1 MNLLNTI
8 KNLYNTDLQ
17 EGEKISPDQVTK
29 IFGYTDKNQIKGV
42 IKLVGM
48 SGIKTQQGMQNR
60 NPKGY
65 DKLTRRMGEE
75 YAMDESV
82 EMDEENL
89 DEALKTKSY
98 KDGQKAAA
106 KGVKYD
112 DNPNKKGSKEY
123 LQWSKGHNE
132 YRAKK
137 LNAQYEEVELDE
149 GKSSTGYELYHKDF
163 SSAMQH
169 AYAFA
174 KKKYGITISPKEI
187 DDKVATGP
195 KKPSNGKTN
204 SYRLKGDKGN
214 VQIQVANLDNK
225 RFELNMYKEE
235 VEIQSQTNEEKET
248 ENMSIG
254 EGKSY
259 GLTQSLL
266 DAVKGVLN
274 ADNTNDVS
282 DDGDEMDK
290 VQPKALKKKFANRKD
305 KDIDNDGDVDD
316 SDEYLHKR
324 RKAVSKAVKENDDEM
339 EDDKEVEKKAKAK
352 KDVDGDDKDDNKKAM
367 AKVAGDDD
375 EKSDEEKQKEKEFI
389 AKKSNRKEKID
400 TKPTMGEAKVRGKEV
415 YDKTFA
421 NKKQADDF
429 ARKMGGRVKLVG
441 RVFYVFKEEVELE
454 EESKTI
460 AKVKEIV
467 DKQQAMKIDG
477 IMVDMFTASAISQI
491 YNKVNDANK
500 AKMDKLK
507 ITKLADIAM
516 KLMSKREQF
525 GLEEEVELVEYVGND
540 KLVKIFDKIKILDKI
555 KIKHDSTLEKGTD
568 FIEYVVKQKSTLRN
582 GNEKITL
589 ALRGSPTSAKR
600 YLYKRKSGKVSFAVG
615 DMAASIVDIKEG
627 ISESSARSR
636 LSGMMKDKANVK
648 NTRIPSPAERRAQMA
663 KQNAG
668 KKKNPNSIFASTNE
682 EEIEEKK
689 EYHLFKSKD
698 DAMKKAKQL
707 GSGAKV
713 ITGKGKSAGYFMVMK
728 EQSELDEAKFTDKQ
742 IKMAYGVLNDPR
754 YKGGNLTGATKAIE
768 KIARGLSKH
777 PSVMRAMKA
786 TSEQVIVKELNIK
799 EAEMTPEQEKKRE
812 EIVMAMKKKMPEFE
826 AKYGDRAKEV
836 MYATATKMAMK
847 T

>member
-1 MNLLNTI
+1 MI
-8 KNLYNTDLQ
+8 VD
-17 EGEKISPDQVTK
+17 KIS
-29 IFGYTDKNQIKGV
+29 
-42 IKLVGM
+42 KL
-48 SGIKTQQGMQNR
+48 
-60 NPKGY
+60 
-65 DKLTRRMGEE
+65 
-75 YAMDESV
+75 
-82 EMDEENL
+82 DEENL

-163 SSAMQH
+163 SSAMKH
-169 AYAFA
+169 AYDFA

-195 KKPSNGKTN
+195 KRPSNGKTN

-316 SDEYLHKR
+316 SDEYLHKK
-324 RKAVSKAVKENDDEM
+324 RKAVSKAIDKEE
-339 EDDKEVEKKAKAK
+339 EVEK
-352 KDVDGDDKDDNKKAM
+352 DVDDDNKDDNKKAM
-367 AKVAGDDD
+367 AKVADKDD

-467 DKQQAMKIDG
+467 DKKQAMKIDG
-477 IMVDMFTASAISQI
+477 IMVDMFTASAISKI
-491 YNKVNDANK
+491 YDKVNDANK
-500 AKMDKLK
+500 SKMDKLK

-516 KLMSKREQF
+516 KLMSRREEF
-525 GLEEEVELVEYVGND
+525 SALDEETELVEAMSND
-540 KLVKIFDKIKILDKI
+540 KLVKVFDKLKKLDTI

-568 FIEYVVKQKSTLRN
+568 FIEYVVKT
-582 GNEKITL
+582 
-589 ALRGSPTSAKR
+589 
-600 YLYKRKSGKVSFAVG
+600 
-615 DMAASIVDIKEG
+615 
-627 ISESSARSR
+627 
-636 LSGMMKDKANVK
+636 
-648 NTRIPSPAERRAQMA
+648 
-663 KQNAG
+663 
-668 KKKNPNSIFASTNE
+668 
-682 EEIEEKK
+682 K
-689 EYHLFKSKD
+689 EYSS
-698 DAMKKAKQL
+698 QW
-707 GSGAKV
+707 
-713 ITGKGKSAGYFMVMK
+713 
-728 EQSELDEAKFTDKQ
+728 Q
-742 IKMAYGVLNDPR
+742 
-754 YKGGNLTGATKAIE
+754 
-768 KIARGLSKH
+768 
-777 PSVMRAMKA
+777 
-786 TSEQVIVKELNIK
+786 
-799 EAEMTPEQEKKRE
+799 
-812 EIVMAMKKKMPEFE
+812 
-826 AKYGDRAKEV
+826 
-836 MYATATKMAMK
+836 
-847 T
+847 